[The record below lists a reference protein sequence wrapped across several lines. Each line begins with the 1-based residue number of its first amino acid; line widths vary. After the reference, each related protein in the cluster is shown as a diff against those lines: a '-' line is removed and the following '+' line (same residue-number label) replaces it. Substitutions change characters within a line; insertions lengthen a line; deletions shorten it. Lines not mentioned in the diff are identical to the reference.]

1 MPISLPELNDDP
13 LGLLGGP
20 DPMGLH
26 GELDPEAAI
35 GRQAARRGLPN
46 PSGGGPLAPYG
57 TPTAPKAAE
66 SSDTFL
72 GAPGQTATT
81 KATIGGVD
89 FINRAKALLGSH
101 KGIGEACQMTMNK
114 LYEGASW
121 AGKTTQKSFD
131 GYGAGEN
138 NSNLANR
145 WFGADVSDRVNP
157 RSAKTGDIVGW
168 TNTYGNWK
176 PGTITHV
183 GSIMGRGED
192 GRLVVADHSRKDG
205 LRFRAI
211 DDPQYV
217 ARPRVA

>member
-1 MPISLPELNDDP
+1 MPVGLPDLNDDP
-13 LGLLGGP
+13 LGLLSGP

-35 GRQAARRGLPN
+35 GRQAAKRGLT
-46 PSGGGPLAPYG
+46 GGGPLAPYG

-66 SSDTFL
+66 SSSMSP
-72 GAPGQTATT
+72 GVPGQTATT

-89 FINRAKALLGSH
+89 FISRALSLAGAK
-101 KGIGEACQMTMNK
+101 KGIGEACQMTMND
-114 LYEGASW
+114 LYKGASFVD
-121 AGKTTQKSFD
+121 KVTQKSFD
-131 GYGAGEN
+131 GYGAAEN
-138 NSNLANR
+138 GANFANK
-145 WFGADVSDRVNP
+145 WFGSDVSDRVDP
-157 RSAKTGDIVGW
+157 RNAKTGDIVGW
-168 TNTYGNWK
+168 VNTYGNYK

-183 GSIMGRGED
+183 GSVMGRGED

-205 LRFRAI
+205 LRFRSI